1 MCDTFAALPNATVTG
16 TTLLAKSADT
26 EVNECQVLERL
37 PARDWPDG
45 AMVRVTHRLI
55 PQARR
60 THDCLINK
68 SFWLYGAEIGVNE
81 HGLAIGNEAVF
92 TNDYDQVDGVNLI
105 DLLRIML
112 ERASSARE
120 AIEVTAGLLREFGQ
134 GGNCELRGNS
144 HFDGSFILADPEEA
158 WILETAGRNWAA
170 KRVTD
175 VAAISNVLGITDDW
189 DLSSLAA
196 ETGPKVDFRARFVDM
211 GPSNESGAPQRLEV
225 SSGWMREHAGNI
237 SLRSMANLLRQ
248 CPDDWDPAQ
257 GEITTNICMHVGITP
272 QRLWQATGAMI
283 ADCGKGG
290 VMAWFTGTSGNDLSV
305 FKPTFPGIDLPDM
318 GPKPKETYDPAAMW
332 WRHEHLHRRVMA
344 DWPRLAPEIRAE
356 IERLE
361 DTFFA
366 EAQAIRGA
374 AEAEQKAFMDDCW
387 QQAGEL
393 TETWIR
399 RLENRPLSFAN
410 PAYGET
416 WHRLNAAAAF
426 PQLA

>member
-92 TNDYDQVDGVNLI
+92 TNDYDEVDGVNLI

-211 GPSNESGAPQRLEV
+211 GPSIESGAPQRLEV
-225 SSGWMREHAGNI
+225 SSGWMHEHAGHI
-237 SLRSMANLLRQ
+237 SLRSMADLLRQ
-248 CPDDWDPAQ
+248 CPDDWDPAE

-283 ADCGKGG
+283 ADCGEDG

-305 FKPTFPGIDLPDM
+305 FKPAFPGIDLPDM

-356 IERLE
+356 IETLE

-366 EAQAIRGA
+366 EAGAIRVA
-374 AEAEQKAFMDDCW
+374 PEAEKRAFMGDCW
-387 QQAGEL
+387 QQAGDLSEK
-393 TETWIR
+393 WIR
-399 RLENRPLSFAN
+399 RLESRPLSFAN
-410 PAYGET
+410 PAYGKT

>member
-1 MCDTFAALPNATVTG
+1 MCDTFAALPNATTTG

-26 EVNECQVLERL
+26 EVNECQVLEHL
-37 PARDWPDG
+37 PARDWPEG

-92 TNDYDQVDGVNLI
+92 TNNYDKVEGVNLI

-112 ERASSARE
+112 ERAASARE
-120 AIEVTAGLLREFGQ
+120 AIDVTAGLLREFGQ

-144 HFDGSFILADPEEA
+144 HFDGSFILADPNEA
-158 WILETAGRNWAA
+158 WILETAGREWAA

-175 VAAISNVLGITDDW
+175 VAAISNVLSITDDW
-189 DLSSLAA
+189 DLSSLGSQSNA
-196 ETGPKVDFRARFVDM
+196 KVDFRERFVDM
-211 GPSNESGAPQRLEV
+211 GPSIDSGAPERLAV
-225 SSGWMREHAGNI
+225 SSGYMRAHAGRI
-237 SLRSMANLLRQ
+237 SLRTMADLLRQ
-248 CPDDWDPAQ
+248 CPEGWDPAE
-257 GEITTNICMHVGITP
+257 GEITTNICMHAGISP
-272 QRLWQATGAMI
+272 KRLWQATGAMI
-283 ADCGKGG
+283 ADCGKDGA
-290 VMAWFTGTSGNDLSV
+290 MAWFTGTSGTDVSI
-305 FKPTFPGIDLPDM
+305 FKPAFPGLGFPEM

-356 IERLE
+356 IEALE
-361 DTFFA
+361 DGFFA
-366 EAQAIRGA
+366 EASAIRVA
-374 AEAEQKAFMDDCW
+374 SKVEQQAFMEECW
-387 QQAGEL
+387 TRADAL
-393 TETWIR
+393 TEKWIK
-399 RLENRPLSFAN
+399 RLESRPVPFAN

-416 WHRLNAAAAF
+416 WHAFNAAAAF
-426 PQLA
+426 PQSA